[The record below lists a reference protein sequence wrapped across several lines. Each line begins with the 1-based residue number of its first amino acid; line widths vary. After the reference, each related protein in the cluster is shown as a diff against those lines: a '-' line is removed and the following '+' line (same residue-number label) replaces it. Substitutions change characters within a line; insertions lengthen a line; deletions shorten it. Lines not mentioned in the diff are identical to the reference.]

1 MTLWDVVTDVALL
14 GALMLIGQFL
24 RAKVK
29 LFQSLLLPASL
40 IGGFIGLALGPSG
53 MNVLPFS
60 KSLSGYAGILIAVVF
75 GCTPIGDKPLSKKE
89 LKGVG
94 GFFYQ
99 NTGILILQYAFGM
112 ALSLFVL
119 NKFWPELH
127 NSFGLVLATGFY
139 GGHGTA
145 AAVGSAFK
153 DLGYAE
159 FFDLG
164 NASATVGMVVGILFG
179 MALINWGTR
188 KGYTNYVTSPKELP
202 SDMRTGLIPPEQQKT
217 STKGTINNMSLD
229 SLAFHVGIAIF
240 VTFLAKKLSEVIAKA
255 VPGLSIPVFV
265 LALAV
270 GYVAQFFLRATKS
283 DKYVDRATL
292 QRISGTS
299 TDFLVCS
306 AVASLKLSTIA
317 TYAGPLI
324 ITFILGIVLN
334 IVWFLGVSKYSSEKD
349 WFERGIMNYGRSN
362 GVVATGVLLNRVVDP
377 DAKSRGLED
386 TGITDLLNR
395 PVAIALQV
403 LPPAICMGTL
413 SSVYAMTGVM
423 WLGFVVL
430 TVIALALK
438 WWTPGKMQGDQKK

>member
-53 MNVLPFS
+53 ANVLPFS

-99 NTGILILQYAFGM
+99 NTGILIFQYAIGM

-119 NKFWPELH
+119 NKFWPDLH
-127 NSFGLVLATGFY
+127 NSFGLIYATGFY

-153 DLGYAE
+153 DLGYPE

-164 NASATVGMVVGILFG
+164 NASATVGIVVGIIFG

-188 KGYTNYVTSPKELP
+188 KGYTNYVASPKQLP
-202 SDMRTGLIPPEQQKT
+202 ADMRTGLIAPENQKP

-240 VTFLAKKLSEVIAKA
+240 VTFVAKRLSGVIAKA

-270 GYVAQFFLRATKS
+270 GYVAQFFLRATKT
-283 DKYVDRATL
+283 DKYVDRSTL

-317 TYAGPLI
+317 SYAGPLM
-324 ITFILGIVLN
+324 ITFVIGIIINIL
-334 IVWFLGVSKYSSEKD
+334 WFLWVSRYSSERD

-395 PVAIALQV
+395 PIAIALQV
-403 LPPAICMGTL
+403 LPPAICMSTI

-423 WLGFVVL
+423 WLGFIVL